1 MRVSPEDSLAHT
13 GLEALP
19 TRRRSVHSAAW
30 RDLERLFPGR
40 RFTLDGHLVGSIGE
54 VLAAH
59 RYGLSLLPA
68 STQGHDAKA
77 ENGVLVQV
85 KATQRDQ
92 VGISSQPQNL
102 IVLKLLADGA
112 VEEVFNGPGEI
123 AWHHAG
129 PVQKTGQR
137 PISVSKLKKLMGSV
151 SADRRLPE
159 KAN

>member
-1 MRVSPEDSLAHT
+1 MDKYARVPGIVVELYSKVRE
-13 GLEALP
+13 
-19 TRRRSVHSAAW
+19 
-30 RDLERLFPGR
+30 LERLFPGR

-68 STQGHDAKA
+68 STKGHDAKA
-77 ENGVLVQV
+77 ENGALVQV

-92 VGISSQPQNL
+92 VGMSSQPQHL
-102 IVLKLLADGA
+102 IVLRLFADGA

-123 AWHHAG
+123 AWQHAG
-129 PVQKTGQR
+129 PVQKNGQR

-151 SADRRLPE
+151 SADQRLPE